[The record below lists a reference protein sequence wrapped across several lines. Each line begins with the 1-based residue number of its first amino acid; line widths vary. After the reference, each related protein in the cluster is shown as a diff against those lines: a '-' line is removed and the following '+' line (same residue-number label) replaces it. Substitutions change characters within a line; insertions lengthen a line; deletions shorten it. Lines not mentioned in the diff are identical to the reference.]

1 MAGRSSHYFSR
12 QPEVASKRRS
22 IELSLPDCELRLTT
36 DRGVF
41 SAERVDAGTRL
52 LLQEAPHPSEAMGDI
67 CDVGCGYG
75 PIAIAL
81 ATRSPHSRVWAVDVN
96 ERAVALCAEN
106 SETNGNNNIRPVV
119 IDTDGSALVGDPEDV
134 SALAMVRFD
143 GIWSNPPIRI
153 GKPALHTLLTT
164 WLDRLTPEGHAWL
177 VVQRH
182 LGADSLAEWMQSQ
195 GWATT
200 RLVSRA
206 GYRLLEVS
214 AR

>member
-22 IELSLPDCELRLTT
+22 IELSLPDCELRLLT
-36 DRGVF
+36 DSGVF
-41 SAERVDAGTRL
+41 SADRVDTGTRL
-52 LLQEAPHPSEAMGDI
+52 LLQEAPAPTAAMGDI

-75 PIAIAL
+75 PIALTL
-81 ATRSPHSRVWAVDVN
+81 ARRSPQSRVWAVDVN

-106 SETNGNNNIRPVV
+106 AEANGIDTVRPVV
-119 IDTDGSALVGDPEDV
+119 IDPLGSALTGDPADV
-134 SALAMVRFD
+134 AALGEVRFD

-153 GKPALHTLLTT
+153 GKPALHALLTT
-164 WLDRLTPEGHAWL
+164 WLDRLAPGGHAWL

-195 GWATT
+195 GWPTT

>member
-36 DRGVF
+36 DSGVF

-52 LLQEAPHPSEAMGDI
+52 LLQEAPWPTAEMGDT

-75 PIAIAL
+75 PIALAL
-81 ATRSPHSRVWAVDVN
+81 ATRSPQSRVWAVDVN
-96 ERAVALCAEN
+96 ERAVGLCAEN
-106 SETNGNNNIRPVV
+106 AEANENDNIRPVL
-119 IDTDGSALVGDPEDV
+119 IDADGTALVGDPAHV
-134 SALAMVRFD
+134 AALAEVRFD

-153 GKPALHTLLTT
+153 GKPALHALLTT
-164 WLDRLTPEGHAWL
+164 WLDRLTPEGRAWL

-195 GWATT
+195 GWTTT